1 MSAIRASLIEQAL
14 AQGGT
19 PCARKATLEE
29 CFTEEGGKVV
39 LWFNTPDHS
48 THVVMGVES

>member
-1 MSAIRASLIEQAL
+1 MSALRASLIEQAL
-14 AQGGT
+14 AQCGT
-19 PCARKATLEE
+19 PCTGKATLEQ

-48 THVVMGVES
+48 THVVTGVES